1 MYGKTAQEQINI
13 LENVTIQILQGTVKN
28 MKESRKKSKY
38 SKDAKNTGENLQ
50 KH

>member
-1 MYGKTAQEQINI
+1 MQGKKAQDQINI

-28 MKESRKKSKY
+28 MKTSRKKTKY
-38 SKDAKNTGENLQ
+38 SKDAKNTERNLL